1 MVPRSTLGRDFR
13 RLWGAYAVSAAGSA
27 VGMGALPLVAL
38 LVLDASAFQVSLL
51 AALSAM
57 ASGVIALPLG
67 VRIEHRY
74 KRPVMITADLVRCV
88 ALASV
93 PAVMAFGRL
102 TFTHLCAV
110 GVLQTA
116 ASVAFDA
123 ASGAHLKALV
133 LPEHRLR
140 ANSLFET
147 TNWISV
153 SAGPPVGGLLIGL
166 LGPAATVAVDAVSF
180 LGSALGIRRIRRPE
194 TAPPARAAA
203 AHLGRDI
210 AAGWQYLLRHPGL
223 RPLFFNAL
231 LFGGSVM
238 LASPLMAVLMLDDLG
253 LAPWQ
258 YGLALGLPCLGGV
271 LGSRLAP
278 PLTRRFGQRRVLLM
292 SGVARTVW
300 TVLLPLTPAGAL
312 GVFVIVAA
320 DFGLLLSAGVFN
332 PSFTTYRM
340 AATPDAFMS
349 RVGTSWSVGART
361 CQAVFVI
368 TGGLIAA
375 AVGVRHALLVAGLLC
390 MASAPLLP
398 WRRERVSTGSVT
410 APATEAVPSPAAD
423 SPFAQSAVTDDA
435 RTVTGSRRLW
445 FAVLRGRYWVRYGN
459 RHPCCSHR
467 PGRGRPDQR
476 ARGQQPQEE
485 ATAALGTV
493 EHADHHSSR
502 RTPCR

>member
-1 MVPRSTLGRDFR
+1 MVRRSTLGQDFR

-27 VGMGALPLVAL
+27 VGMGVLPLIAL
-38 LVLDASAFQVSLL
+38 LVLGSSAFQVSVL
-51 AALSAM
+51 AALSAV
-57 ASGVIALPLG
+57 ASAVIALPLG
-67 VRIEHRY
+67 ARIEHQY
-74 KRPVMITADLVRCV
+74 KRPVMITADLARCV
-88 ALASV
+88 LLASIPV
-93 PAVMAFGRL
+93 AMAFDKL
-102 TFTHLCAV
+102 TFAQLCVV

-140 ANSLFET
+140 ANSHFET

-153 SAGPPVGGLLIGL
+153 SAGPPIGGLLIGA
-166 LGPAATVAVDAVSF
+166 LGAAATLVVDALSF
-180 LGSALGIRRIRRPE
+180 LGSALGIRRIRQPE
-194 TAPPARAAA
+194 PVPPARAAT

-231 LFGGSVM
+231 LFGGSIM
-238 LASPLMAVLMLDDLG
+238 MASPLMAVLMLEDLE

-278 PLTRRFGQRRVLLM
+278 LLTRHFGQRRILLL
-292 SGVARTVW
+292 SGVARTLW
-300 TVLLPLTPAGAL
+300 TILMPLTPSGAL

-349 RVGTSWSVGART
+349 RVSTSWSVGSKT
-361 CQAVFVI
+361 CQAAFMI
-368 TGGLIAA
+368 IGGLIGAA
-375 AVGVRHALLVAGLLC
+375 AGVRGALLIAGLLC
-390 MASAPLLP
+390 MASALLLP
-398 WRRERVSTGSVT
+398 WRKARISTGHVP
-410 APATEAVPSPAAD
+410 APTMEAVPSPATD
-423 SPFAQSAVTDDA
+423 SPST
-435 RTVTGSRRLW
+435 
-445 FAVLRGRYWVRYGN
+445 
-459 RHPCCSHR
+459 
-467 PGRGRPDQR
+467 
-476 ARGQQPQEE
+476 
-485 ATAALGTV
+485 
-493 EHADHHSSR
+493 
-502 RTPCR
+502 